1 MRLMELAT
9 QVAAWNLHAM
19 ALWCFLA
26 LAALG
31 LSLWQWRQDQT
42 HLQEVRDLTTGL
54 SEMDHAGKMAIQQRL
69 FDWAEG
75 HRGSSLAYAIAV
87 GNNAAVGGALP
98 DASAI
103 TDAIWSHE
111 RLRHGA
117 FKFFQRH
124 VILLGLFF
132 TSAGLVAALGKLGP
146 VVGRSD
152 QEFEAWA
159 QAVREALGGSLAG
172 MGHAFISSLLALFL
186 ALLLQGLWQL
196 VAERAWNRHL
206 MALDTLLQGRVIPV
220 FTSLAQKDRNDVI
233 TVAMGRVEHAL
244 LEVRDQYAALLEE
257 ATEGAEHLAQLQTQL
272 VRSSESLQQASDSL
286 AKEHQAL
293 ARAAPAYVQGAQA
306 VAHATK
312 VAGERLEQVVVHG
325 MRSHGEAL
333 HERHQELN
341 RLVELQAHH
350 LKDLADQ
357 GRSQLVHLAH
367 LEERMGLQSETIERV
382 VAPLNEVG
390 NHTQGMNRAVQHLQQ
405 GVASLA
411 SLMQAEEAAWAN
423 TWVQRRHQF
432 EENVRQ
438 LGQSSGQALA
448 KDLLPI
454 LQHHL
459 QQLGQLVQQQ
469 LEQAHQAQQE
479 AENTRDRRWN
489 ELVGALSGR
498 P

>member
-1 MRLMELAT
+1 MNLMELAT
-9 QVAAWNLHAM
+9 QVASWNLFAMTLWCLM
-19 ALWCFLA
+19 ALG
-26 LAALG
+26 ALG
-31 LSLWQWRQDQT
+31 HSLWQWRRDRA
-42 HLQEVRDLTTGL
+42 HLEEVREMTHGL
-54 SEMDHAGKMAIQQRL
+54 RELDHAGKMAIQDRL
-69 FDWAEG
+69 FAWAG
-75 HRGSSLAYAIAV
+75 AHSGSSLAYAIAV

-172 MGHAFISSLLALFL
+172 MGHAFSSSLLALFL
-186 ALLLQGLWQL
+186 ALVLQGLWQL
-196 VAERAWNRHL
+196 LAEGAWNRHM

-220 FTSLAQKDRNDVI
+220 FTSVAQKDRNDVI
-233 TVAMGRVEHAL
+233 TMAMGRIEHAL
-244 LEVRDQYAALLEE
+244 LEVRDQYQALLKE
-257 ATEGAEHLAQLQTQL
+257 ATQGAEHMAQLQAQL
-272 VRSSESLQQASDSL
+272 VRSSESLQKASDGV

-293 ARAAPAYVQGAQA
+293 SKAAPAYVQGAQA
-306 VAHATK
+306 VAQATK
-312 VAGERLEQVVVHG
+312 AAGERLEQVVVHG

-333 HERHQELN
+333 QERHQELN
-341 RLVELQAHH
+341 RLVEAQANH
-350 LKDLADQ
+350 LKDLAEQ
-357 GRSQLVHLAH
+357 GRSQLAHLAQ
-367 LEERMGLQSETIERV
+367 LEGQMASQSKALERA
-382 VAPLNEVG
+382 VAPLNAAG
-390 NHTQGMNRAVQHLQQ
+390 GHTQAMNQAVQQLQQ
-405 GVASLA
+405 GVQALA
-411 SLMQAEEAAWAN
+411 GVMQAEEAAWAN
-423 TWVQRRHQF
+423 TWAQRRHQF

-448 KDLLPI
+448 KDLVPI
-454 LQHHL
+454 LQHYL

-469 LEQAHQAQQE
+469 LEHAHQAQLE
-479 AENTRDRRWN
+479 AEGTRDRRWH

-498 P
+498 N